1 MDFSHTKREAFVN
14 GLMKGLTAPS
24 MLFGQHEM
32 PKLQEVR
39 TVCVPTSLSDSEE
52 LASDWK
58 AIGVD
63 FFKAI
68 GGKRCNH

>member
-1 MDFSHTKREAFVN
+1 
-14 GLMKGLTAPS
+14 

-39 TVCVPTSLSDSEE
+39 TVFVPTSLSDSEE

-63 FFKAI
+63 FFKTI
-68 GGKRCNH
+68 E